1 MIFSVTQNGREL
13 DKSKYT
19 WDEST
24 KTFSTNEN
32 NLALDF
38 FNLNSVTFKTG
49 DHCTFN
55 TGYNCTFNTGS
66 NCTFNTGWSCT
77 FKTGSHCTFN
87 TGYNCTFNTGSN
99 CTFNTGWSCTFKT
112 GSHCTFKTG
121 YNCTFK
127 TGDNCTFEVSEKCCL
142 HYCWNDY
149 FEVYKLEPNKLIK
162 ILLNGQ
168 LEYIQKK
175 TETQI
180 QIEKL
185 EHELQILKEKY
196 LKEQK

>member
-32 NLALDF
+32 NLTLDF
-38 FNLNSVTFKTG
+38 SNLNSVTFNTGSNCTFKTG
-49 DHCTFN
+49 YNCTFN
-55 TGYNCTFNTGS
+55 TGYNCTFNTG
-66 NCTFNTGWSCT
+66 W
-77 FKTGSHCTFN
+77 
-87 TGYNCTFNTGSN
+87 NCTFNTGSY
-99 CTFNTGWSCTFKT
+99 CTFNTGSYCTFNT
-112 GSHCTFKTG
+112 GS
-121 YNCTFK
+121 Y
-127 TGDNCTFEVSEKCCL
+127 CTFEVSEKCCL
-142 HYCWNDY
+142 HYCWNDC
-149 FEVYKLEPNKLIK
+149 FEVYKLEPNKLVK
-162 ILLNGQ
+162 ILENGQ

>member
-1 MIFSVTQNGREL
+1 MNFSVTQNGKEL

-19 WDEST
+19 WDEKT
-24 KTFSTNEN
+24 KTFSTNES
-32 NLALDF
+32 NLTLDF
-38 FNLNSVTFKTG
+38 SNLNSV
-49 DHCTFN
+49 TFN
-55 TGYNCTFNTGS
+55 TGYNCTFKTGS
-66 NCTFNTGWSCT
+66 YCTFNTG
-77 FKTGSHCTFN
+77 H
-87 TGYNCTFNTGSN
+87 
-99 CTFNTGWSCTFKT
+99 
-112 GSHCTFKTG
+112 
-121 YNCTFK
+121 
-127 TGDNCTFEVSEKCCL
+127 NCTFEVGEKCCL
-142 HYCWNDY
+142 HYCWNDC

-162 ILLNGQ
+162 ILVNGQ